1 MPMGAPQTS
10 RGLTKLA
17 DDEDVIRTLPQRAS
31 FIMGPD
37 GRPRDAIISYH
48 DYVQIIAIDMARR
61 GEKLLDDPNTEW
73 IPFEDVL
80 TEFAAPKIAAIR
92 EKKGLTQKQLG
103 AKLGMPQS
111 QISRM
116 EKKPE
121 SVTYKT
127 LQRVA
132 KALGVKVSDMLG

>member
-1 MPMGAPQTS
+1 
-10 RGLTKLA
+10 
-17 DDEDVIRTLPQRAS
+17 
-31 FIMGPD
+31 MGPD
-37 GRPRDAIISYH
+37 GRPRDAVIPYD
-48 DYVQIIAIDMARR
+48 DYIQIIAIDMARR
-61 GEKLLDDPNTEW
+61 GEKVLDDPNAEW
-73 IPFEDVL
+73 VDFDDFL
-80 TEFAAPKIAAIR
+80 TEVAAPRIATIR

-116 EKKPE
+116 EKNPE

-132 KALGVKVSDMLG
+132 KALGVKISDMLGT